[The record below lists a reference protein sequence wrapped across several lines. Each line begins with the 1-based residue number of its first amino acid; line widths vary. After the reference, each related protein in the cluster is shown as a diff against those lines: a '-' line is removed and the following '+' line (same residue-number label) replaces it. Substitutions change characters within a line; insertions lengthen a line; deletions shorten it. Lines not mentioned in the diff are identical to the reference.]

1 MWRTSFPSSNWLP
14 SLKGWL
20 PPFLEVGAHRS
31 DGLLDPVQDEEMDP
45 VATKSRLITSKV
57 MVVLLG
63 FMVIWMGFR

>member
-1 MWRTSFPSSNWLP
+1 MWRTSFVAPTGSPL
-14 SLKGWL
+14 LKGSSL
-20 PPFLEVGAHRS
+20 RS
-31 DGLLDPVQDEEMDP
+31 SKSEHTAVTDCWILDEEVDP